1 MDELTKGCVMM
12 SETVINRILECFYI
26 LAGLQFI
33 YTAYRAL
40 KAPNKGKRVGTA
52 LFWLILA
59 ILFIAGP
66 YLPNVINGLLI
77 VLMGVLTLFKQVTIK
92 NIIDVN
98 EREVE
103 QGARRYGNKLFI
115 PALVLAVVA
124 VIVSNWTP
132 LGGAIGLGVSSVVG
146 LIAALLVIKPKAK
159 YILYDSDRLTQQVG
173 AVGILPQ
180 FLAALGVLFT
190 ASGVGKV
197 ISHGISS
204 FLPEGSHLVGSIAY
218 ILGMVLFTMLMGNA
232 FAAFTVITASIG
244 IPFVIA
250 QGGDPVIAGALAM
263 TGGFCGTLITP
274 MAANFNTLPVALL
287 EMKDEFGVIK
297 AQLPVAL
304 LLIVAHIALM
314 YFWAF

>member
-1 MDELTKGCVMM
+1 MM

-40 KAPNKGKRVGTA
+40 KAPDKGKRVGTA

-98 EREVE
+98 ESEVE

>member
-1 MDELTKGCVMM
+1 MENYGNFFGQNLFIGSAGVLLMAGTFKSLHINVNAVDLVLASLPIAGVTIVIVWLNNILFDRYLDKNMDELTKGCVMM

-204 FLPEGSHLVGSIAY
+204 FLPEG
-218 ILGMVLFTMLMGNA
+218 
-232 FAAFTVITASIG
+232 VISL
-244 IPFVIA
+244 
-250 QGGDPVIAGALAM
+250 ALS
-263 TGGFCGTLITP
+263 LI
-274 MAANFNTLPVALL
+274 
-287 EMKDEFGVIK
+287 
-297 AQLPVAL
+297 
-304 LLIVAHIALM
+304 
-314 YFWAF
+314 Y

>member
-1 MDELTKGCVMM
+1 MM

-124 VIVSNWTP
+124 VIVSNWTS

>member
-1 MDELTKGCVMM
+1 M

-40 KAPNKGKRVGTA
+40 KAPDKGKRVGTA

-59 ILFIAGP
+59 VLFIAGP
-66 YLPNVINGLLI
+66 YLPNALNGLLI
-77 VLMGVLTLFKQVTIK
+77 VIMGLLTLFKQVTIK

-98 EREVE
+98 DREVE
-103 QGARRYGNKLFI
+103 QGGRRYGNKLFI